1 MSSPSSSSAASTAS
15 APLLVLTG
23 FMGAG
28 KTTLG
33 ELLSRRLGWPLIDL
47 DTEIARIHGPI
58 PQLFAERGE
67 SGFRAIEH
75 YQLETLLP
83 RLARP
88 SILALGGGAFVE
100 PSNRPLLDHS
110 GATVIFLDAPFEVL
124 YSRIAATAA
133 ERPLVANHAAGEQAP
148 SAPAGERERLRQL
161 YLRRRPSYLLAHH
174 RIDTSATDP
183 DQVLASLVRIAQSAV
198 AGPASRDTL

>member
-1 MSSPSSSSAASTAS
+1 MKNPSQ

-33 ELLSRRLGWPLIDL
+33 DMLSRRLGWPLFDL
-47 DTEIARIHGPI
+47 DAEISRIHGPI

-83 RLARP
+83 TLPRP
-88 SILALGGGAFVE
+88 AILSLGGGAFVE
-100 PSNRPLLDHS
+100 PSNRALLERFS
-110 GATVIFLDAPFEVL
+110 ATVVFLDAPFDVL
-124 YSRIAATAA
+124 YARIAPSAA
-133 ERPLVANHAAGEQAP
+133 ERPLVAGSAAG
-148 SAPAGERERLRQL
+148 SATNGSTGSAATEPGAERERLRLL
-161 YLRRRPSYLLAHH
+161 YQRRRPSYLLAHH
-174 RIDTSATDP
+174 QLDTSAAQP
-183 DQVLASLVRIAQSAV
+183 VEVLASLVHIAHSLA
-198 AGPASRDTL
+198 AKAPARDTL